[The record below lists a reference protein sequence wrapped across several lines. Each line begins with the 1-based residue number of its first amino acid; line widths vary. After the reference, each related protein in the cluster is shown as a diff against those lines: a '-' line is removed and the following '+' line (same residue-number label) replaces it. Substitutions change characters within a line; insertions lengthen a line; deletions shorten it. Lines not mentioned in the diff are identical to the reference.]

1 MHYSD
6 SLLMSYSSYMFRR
19 RYVTSGSLLLCV
31 LLSYIKDA
39 YGFIVCIAVCTFSG
53 SN

>member
-6 SLLMSYSSYMFRR
+6 SLLITLYNSYMFRR
-19 RYVTSGSLLLCV
+19 IRGLLLSV

-39 YGFIVCIAVCTFSG
+39 YSLYYLAITPITLSC
-53 SN
+53 